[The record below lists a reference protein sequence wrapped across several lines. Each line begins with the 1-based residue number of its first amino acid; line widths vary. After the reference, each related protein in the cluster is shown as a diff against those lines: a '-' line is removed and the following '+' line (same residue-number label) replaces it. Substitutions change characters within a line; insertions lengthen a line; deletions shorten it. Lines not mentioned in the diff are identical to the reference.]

1 MIGLNASPNITRFAH
16 QHGVTRQSVVEVLKL
31 SFGANL
37 PVLLYSN
44 AFVTREGMLRLSHD
58 ADSVEFDIE
67 QIPFSLDAILPASA
81 LGVLTPL
88 KASDDIF
95 ILKTI

>member
-31 SFGANL
+31 SFGENL
-37 PVLLYSN
+37 PVLLYST

>member
-31 SFGANL
+31 SFGENL
-37 PVLLYSN
+37 PVLLYST

-67 QIPFSLDAILPASA
+67 QIPFSLDATLPASA

>member
-1 MIGLNASPNITRFAH
+1 M
-16 QHGVTRQSVVEVLKL
+16 
-31 SFGANL
+31 
-37 PVLLYSN
+37 
-44 AFVTREGMLRLSHD
+44 TREGVLRLSHD
-58 ADSVEFDIE
+58 VDSVEFDIE
-67 QIPFSLDAILPASA
+67 QIPFSVDATLPASA